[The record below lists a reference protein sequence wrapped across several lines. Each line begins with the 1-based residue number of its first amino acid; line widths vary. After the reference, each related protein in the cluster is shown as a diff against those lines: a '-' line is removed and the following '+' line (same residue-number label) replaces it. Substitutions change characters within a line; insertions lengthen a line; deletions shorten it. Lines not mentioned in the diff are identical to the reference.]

1 MQIHIYSA
9 YRIMRKTLLCALLL
23 TAVMLSAQEAKA
35 FINATSITKNIAI
48 NRTSSVQVTW
58 QIAVV
63 PATPVQVVSNQAT
76 FGPVPPGPVLM
87 RVSKQIGG
95 LAVPPSQFS
104 NNALLIVSETVLVPA
119 SVIAKARATGAKQIV
134 YERTF
139 IPGGQ
144 GGVIFNI
151 TGSAGAGF
159 SISREALSFT
169 DK

>member
-9 YRIMRKTLLCALLL
+9 YHIMRKTLACALLL
-23 TAVMLSAQEAKA
+23 TAMMLSAQEAQA
-35 FINATSITKNIAI
+35 FVSATSVTKNIAI

-76 FGPVPPGPVLM
+76 FGPVPPGAVLL

-95 LAVPPSQFS
+95 LAVPPTQFS
-104 NNALLIVSETVLVPA
+104 NNALLTVSETVLIPA
-119 SVIAKARATGAKQIV
+119 SVIAKARAVGAKQIV
-134 YERTF
+134 YERSFT
-139 IPGGQ
+139 PGGK
-144 GGVIFNI
+144 GGVTFNI
-151 TGSAGAGF
+151 TGSASARF